1 MIKREDI
8 LIIKFTATQKSGF
21 FIDKFLILC
30 YNNSM
35 KIVKPNVEIVN
46 TVVPGKK
53 MEYAGRVCYC
63 SFDKI
68 TDDSHEKFLTKIF
81 NSCHLSI
88 AEHERLIVKIDLKK
102 PFPYLMG
109 IDQSNHMKYFNISN
123 DEKNNCIYLSSNIR
137 GWYEATKNQPS
148 DVGYYPLLKEVYPYL
163 FTEDRKITPA
173 PDGAIERISL
183 SDVPKEF
190 QKFHDS
196 KTFDITCSRSA
207 SHQLV
212 RHRSLS
218 FSQQSQRYVNFSK
231 DKFGHNI
238 NFILP
243 DFTDRKEFSDKEIE
257 KMNQALEANFRSAE
271 ANYFCLIDDGLLPE
285 DARAVLPNATAT
297 QIIIT
302 GTTSDWEGFIKLRS
316 DTHAQKEIRDIS
328 DTIKNYLKVEV

>member
-1 MIKREDI
+1 MR
-8 LIIKFTATQKSGF
+8 GF
-21 FIDKFLILC
+21 FIDKKLILV
-30 YNNSM
+30 YNLIM
-35 KIVKPNVEIVN
+35 KIIKPNVEKIDIAI
-46 TVVPGKK
+46 PGKK

-88 AEHERLIVKIDLKK
+88 AEHERLIVKIELKQ

-109 IDQSNHMKYFNISN
+109 IDQTNHMKYFNISN

-137 GWYEATKNQPS
+137 GWYESTKDQPT
-148 DVGYYPLLKEVYPYL
+148 DVGYYNILKESYPYL
-163 FTEDRKITPA
+163 FTEERKTIDIPENSIT
-173 PDGAIERISL
+173 RVSL
-183 SDVPKEF
+183 SEIPEEF
-190 QKFHDS
+190 RKFHDS

-243 DFTDRKEFSDKEIE
+243 DFSDRKEFSQKEIE

-297 QIIIT
+297 QIVIT
-302 GTTSDWEGFIKLRS
+302 GTTSDWESFIKLRS

-328 DTIKNYLKVEV
+328 NTIKNYLKVEV